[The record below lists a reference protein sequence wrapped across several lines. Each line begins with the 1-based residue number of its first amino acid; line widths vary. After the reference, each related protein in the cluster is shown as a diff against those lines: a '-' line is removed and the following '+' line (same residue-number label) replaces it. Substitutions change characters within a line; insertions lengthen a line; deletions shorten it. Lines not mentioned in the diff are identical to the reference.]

1 MLNKIF
7 ALTQFKNL
15 WLVLPLLL
23 AVLYAPQAMW
33 GLHIFGDKAA
43 VQLILIISLGLLVY
57 FGTYLVLQKV
67 EPIPFSEFSINRWNG
82 LASTY
87 FVALVSILY
96 FSLIGYV
103 LLTAEKIALL
113 EALRDSSVE
122 QIAFAREALFK
133 TRLGW
138 EKTLP
143 YLNAILST
151 ALMPFAVALA
161 YLSRMSYRHWLLL
174 FFCLS
179 LLISL
184 EKALILKALLPVIA
198 IGFQSQFSRKKAVI
212 LVLLL
217 VGVVGAL
224 FYFTKMGKIDY
235 QGQAKESI
243 AKLEQQLI
251 DLPEIKRKNFQDI
264 ENSIKANEEAI
275 ALFDR
280 QLADLPR
287 IKQKNLEAID
297 RRIRSNSALIRDLES
312 KLKNMTEAKRKNTSA
327 SERVYLSPTEH
338 YGSFASNMEKTKA
351 AREEVKRSNRLLQDQ
366 REKNIKYYTGYKEG
380 VEASRLQAKLSIQ
393 TLQDQ
398 RVENV
403 EYYEKYVVEV
413 RAAINSEKMAYET
426 HYKYNVFTGG
436 QAGFALNRLAWIP
449 YVTAYDWLKYFD
461 ERLHNQF
468 LGGSSSFLVSHIL
481 GIEKFPI
488 EREVFKY
495 QFGDGGP
502 QTGSANALF
511 LVDAFVNFGW
521 VGVVAYAFLLALIVF
536 LIYAINNPAMMAC
549 LYFYLVQA
557 ANGGLLGIL
566 FGNGLI
572 LLIFLS
578 FFVRPKAMQRN
589 SGESG
594 V

>member
-1 MLNKIF
+1 MLSKLVAI
-7 ALTQFKNL
+7 TQFKNI
-15 WLVLPLLL
+15 WLALPLLL
-23 AVLYAPQAMW
+23 AMLYVPQALW
-33 GLHIFGDKAA
+33 GLHLFGDKAA

-67 EPIPFSEFSINRWNG
+67 GPVPFLEFSINRSNG

-122 QIAFAREALFK
+122 QIGFAREALFK

-161 YLSRMSYRHWLLL
+161 YLSRMSCRHWLLL

-179 LLISL
+179 LLISM

-224 FYFTKMGKIDY
+224 FYFTKTGKIDY
-235 QGQAKESI
+235 QGQVKESI
-243 AKLEQQLI
+243 SKLEQQLVN
-251 DLPEIKRKNFQDI
+251 LPEIMQKNFKAI
-264 ENSIKANEEAI
+264 ENSIKANEAAI
-275 ALFDR
+275 ALFNR

-287 IKQKNLEAID
+287 IKQNDLKYID
-297 RRIRSNSALIRDLES
+297 LNIKRNNALIGDYRSSLSGIESSNKIAELE
-312 KLKNMTEAKRKNTSA
+312 
-327 SERVYLSPTEH
+327 
-338 YGSFASNMEKTKA
+338 
-351 AREEVKRSNRLLQDQ
+351 RSNRLLREQRRKKIEYYSGYEESLKSTHLKAKLAIQYLQDH
-366 REKNIKYYTGYKEG
+366 RIKNI
-380 VEASRLQAKLSIQ
+380 
-393 TLQDQ
+393 
-398 RVENV
+398 
-403 EYYEKYVVEV
+403 EYYQKYEKEV
-413 RAAINSEKMAYET
+413 SAAINSERMAYEA

-436 QAGFALNRLAWIP
+436 QAEFALNRLVWIP

-461 ERLHNQF
+461 ERLRNQF
-468 LGGSSSFLVSHIL
+468 FGGSSSFLVSYIF

-495 QFGDGGP
+495 QYGGGGP

-521 VGVVAYAFLLALIVF
+521 IGVVAYAFLLALIVF
-536 LIYAINNPAMMAC
+536 LVSSINNPAMVAC
-549 LYFYLVQA
+549 LYFYLIQA
-557 ANGGLLGIL
+557 VGGGAAW
-566 FGNGLI
+566 N
-572 LLIFLS
+572 
-578 FFVRPKAMQRN
+578 FVW
-589 SGESG
+589 
-594 V
+594 